1 MCHMYMCSCLGAE
14 ALQGKKTL
22 SNQVASE
29 AHHYK
34 SRTAQMENEE
44 LRMGQAILAAEV
56 QSLRR
61 DLGSLAAR
69 LQVCSM
75 WLKFTTQRCAVFRGS
90 IPEFGTWQR
99 MCSFHM

>member
-1 MCHMYMCSCLGAE
+1 MCHTYMCSCLGAE
-14 ALQGKKTL
+14 ALQDKKTL

-29 AHHYK
+29 PHHYK

-44 LRMGQAILAAEV
+44 LRMGQAILASEV

-69 LQVCSM
+69 LQVCSR
-75 WLKFTTQRCAVFRGS
+75 LLTVTSKSVVCASWR
-90 IPEFGTWQR
+90 
-99 MCSFHM
+99 